1 MGFLTLFSIWIA
13 LNQVIYPVKSGNK
26 MVTLF
31 FAHDVLAALDPLGA
45 SLTKGPDL
53 YFQLPKNI
61 AFSLKK
67 YLSSGS

>member
-13 LNQVIYPVKSGNK
+13 LNQIIYPVKSGNK

-45 SLTKGPDL
+45 SLTKRPDL
-53 YFQLPKNI
+53 
-61 AFSLKK
+61 
-67 YLSSGS
+67 